1 MPVDIDQRVI
11 ADELIRRAEQLSSAR
26 VTFIA
31 DEHLLEPIGGVG
43 AFLRYRIADES
54 AAAYNQGDVAPSE
67 ARR

>member
-1 MPVDIDQRVI
+1 
-11 ADELIRRAEQLSSAR
+11 
-26 VTFIA
+26 
-31 DEHLLEPIGGVG
+31 LLEPIGGVG